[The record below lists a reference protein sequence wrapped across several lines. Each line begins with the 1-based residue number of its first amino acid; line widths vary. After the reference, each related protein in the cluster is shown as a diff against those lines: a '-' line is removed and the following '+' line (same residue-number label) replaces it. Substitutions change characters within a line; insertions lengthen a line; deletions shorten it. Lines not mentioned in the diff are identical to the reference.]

1 MAEWKRA
8 DENFTKGLEI
18 AYNIKDNKEIANIYL
33 NHGVMHIYTE
43 DFENAKVFLKNASD
57 IYTTL
62 KDYRGIYS
70 SNYNLGLIFQKESDL
85 GLAKE
90 YFSKSFQAARKLD
103 YKFFAESGLNIARN
117 FIHLNALED
126 AKDAIEESIQSVQ
139 NSSFNLLKSQLYQY
153 AAKVYKNLGKT
164 QIALS
169 YLQKALEIK
178 KTSGDLRGEGYAL
191 IQLALVL
198 KEGGDIEKAKMSLKD
213 AGKIFSDINDK
224 IGKMF
229 CDNKIG
235 LMYYAEKK
243 YDEAIKHFYAN
254 AAGFEEISADLT
266 ASLIYKKI
274 AYIYYKQNALMK
286 SVEPLVKALE
296 LEEAMNAAEITTTY
310 RMIGSVLL
318 KMEEFNKAV
327 EYLEKCYDIEMERNT
342 SSKDELAYQLGKLY
356 KSKEKFG
363 SAIIYFERCAAS
375 LNETLAEKA
384 LKELAILYER
394 VGQKERLRY
403 VLRRLLIY
411 EKDIEKKSQMAEC
424 INHI

>member
-1 MAEWKRA
+1 M
-8 DENFTKGLEI
+8 
-18 AYNIKDNKEIANIYL
+18 
-33 NHGVMHIYTE
+33 
-43 DFENAKVFLKNASD
+43 
-57 IYTTL
+57 
-62 KDYRGIYS
+62 
-70 SNYNLGLIFQKESDL
+70 
-85 GLAKE
+85 
-90 YFSKSFQAARKLD
+90 
-103 YKFFAESGLNIARN
+103 
-117 FIHLNALED
+117 
-126 AKDAIEESIQSVQ
+126 
-139 NSSFNLLKSQLYQY
+139 LKSQLYQY

-286 SVEPLVKALE
+286 SVEP
-296 LEEAMNAAEITTTY
+296 
-310 RMIGSVLL
+310 
-318 KMEEFNKAV
+318 
-327 EYLEKCYDIEMERNT
+327 
-342 SSKDELAYQLGKLY
+342 
-356 KSKEKFG
+356 
-363 SAIIYFERCAAS
+363 
-375 LNETLAEKA
+375 
-384 LKELAILYER
+384 
-394 VGQKERLRY
+394 
-403 VLRRLLIY
+403 
-411 EKDIEKKSQMAEC
+411 
-424 INHI
+424 